1 MLVNAIINERMHN
14 SCCIMTF
21 QISSSTVHYGCD
33 MCDMFSYRE
42 IIYFCGLRV
51 LSVLGR
57 V

>member
-42 IIYFCGLRV
+42 IINFCGLRV